1 MERIVFTVVVVLAL
15 ALVGCAEEP
24 EGAAWEWI
32 VPSIVAAEAA
42 GVPSGVLGGALV
54 VALNI
59 QEVVGPP
66 SGIDWSQIDTSHS
79 QGKLTVPLGALPQDV
94 NLDRLTQDVTTFT
107 TQFMST
113 LSEWHDRPWVI
124 VHVDTLGQ
132 AVTPSGRLI
141 DESGVPGD
149 LITGELT
156 EWTLDDYQ
164 RQIRSV
170 ENAQRAAA
178 VARTSRDLEGATEA
192 LARASLL
199 LRQMAEAYPRT
210 EHWQREAA
218 LETLTTWQAN
228 PSLNVYANDL
238 GQAVTPSGRLI
249 DTSGVPGEPASGELR
264 EWTFSDYEK
273 QVQAVDGLEDSIT
286 TASDPVEE
294 ETAVENLTCGWHLI
308 LQMAEAYEFTVL
320 WMSSPGLAA
329 ESAPTNVDRTTGWS
343 RWVAIA
349 ALLTVA
355 VLGLLV
361 AALR

>member
-1 MERIVFTVVVVLAL
+1 MRRIVFTVVVAL
-15 ALVGCAEEP
+15 AVGFVGCAEEP

-59 QEVVGPP
+59 QEVVGPL

-113 LSEWHDRPWVI
+113 LSAWGERPWVI

-132 AVTPSGRLI
+132 AVTLSGRLI
-141 DESGVPGD
+141 DESGVPGE
-149 LITGELT
+149 LVAGELT
-156 EWTLDDYQ
+156 EWTLSDYQ
-164 RQIRSV
+164 DQIQSAD
-170 ENAQRAAA
+170 EAQAAA
-178 VARTSRDLEGATEA
+178 ATAIGSVNREKATEG
-192 LARASLL
+192 LTRASLL
-199 LRQMAEAYPRT
+199 MRQMAEAYPRT
-210 EHWQREAA
+210 EEWQREAA
-218 LETLTTWQAN
+218 LETSTTWQAN
-228 PSLNVYANDL
+228 PSVRVYADDV

-249 DTSGVPGEPASGELR
+249 DESGMPGELVAGELT

-273 QVQAVDGLEDSIT
+273 HVQAVEGLEDSLR
-286 TASDPVEE
+286 TASDPDEKQ
-294 ETAVENLTCGWHLI
+294 TALENLTRGWHLV

-320 WMSSPGLAA
+320 WLSSPELGA
-329 ESAPTNVDRTTGWS
+329 ESAPADSDRATAWS
-343 RWVAIA
+343 TWVAIA
-349 ALLTVA
+349 AVLTVT
-355 VLGLLV
+355 VLALLV
-361 AALR
+361 AARR